1 MSSKDGVKLPPLDE
15 VVQAY
20 SEIVE
25 NKEDIDKGNLLIAL
39 LAGAGALLW
48 YGGKAD
54 SKDLSEYYGKLRDV
68 ILEGPDLLNPYV
80 LELLSILS
88 EGLTNETFQ
97 EFLSKL
103 RMILKEDTL
112 DKLEV

>member
-1 MSSKDGVKLPPLDE
+1 MEHINDSKLPSLDD
-15 VVQAY
+15 VIQAY

-25 NKEDIDKGNLLIAL
+25 SKEDIDKANLLVAL
-39 LAGAGALLW
+39 VAGAGALLW
-48 YGGKAD
+48 YGGRID
-54 SKDLSEYYGKLRDV
+54 STTLAEYCSNLRDA
-68 ILEGPDLLNPYV
+68 ILEGPNLLNPYV

-88 EGLTNETFQ
+88 EGLTPESFQ
-97 EFLSKL
+97 EFMTKL

>member
-1 MSSKDGVKLPPLDE
+1 MSSKNSIKLPFLEE
-15 VVQAY
+15 VIQAY

-39 LAGAGALLW
+39 LAGTGALLW
-48 YGGKAD
+48 YGRKID
-54 SKDLSEYYGKLRDV
+54 SDSLSGYYGKLRDA

-88 EGLTNETFQ
+88 EGLTDETFQ
-97 EFLSKL
+97 EFILKL
-103 RMILKEDTL
+103 RMVLKEDTL

>member
-1 MSSKDGVKLPPLDE
+1 MGSEGSIKLPPLNE
-15 VVQAY
+15 AVQAY

-39 LAGAGALLW
+39 LAGTGALLW
-48 YGGKAD
+48 YGGKID
-54 SKDLSEYYGKLRDV
+54 SEDLSEYYGKLRDA

-97 EFLSKL
+97 EFISKL